1 MPNPLP
7 EPCYQSCRRWTE
19 KEAREALSALA
30 TSGLSVSVFAARA
43 GLDIQR
49 LYHWRRRLKE
59 SRAREVIGA
68 PTFVEL
74 HPLAAERRL
83 EIVLPRSGIVIRVG
97 ESIEGA
103 TLQHLVEALERS
115 SC

>member
-7 EPCYQSCRRWTE
+7 EPSYQSCRRWTE

-30 TSGLSVSVFAARA
+30 TSGLSVSAFAARA

-59 SRAREVIGA
+59 SREVVEP

-74 HPLAAERRL
+74 HPLTAERRV
-83 EIVLPRSGIVIRVG
+83 EIVLPRSGLVIRVV
-97 ESIEGA
+97 ESIEVA
-103 TLQHLVEALERS
+103 TLRHLVEALERS